1 MLQDNL
7 IFIIII
13 AAVGLTAL
21 LINFFIASKEQ
32 REERRIKRLNYLQ
45 HHSEDALNTLA
56 VLREANCREEIIE
69 KISQYTVKM
78 IEDIALLAPESPIL
92 EQISTQKENT
102 DRLSP
107 VPGGFSNDRSLKR
120 VQIYIQHAEKILIE
134 MTKQG
139 FLAVST
145 AKQFQ
150 QDLYWLHVTV
160 FADAHIAQGNHYL
173 ERDDKL
179 IAMSHYKHAKAII
192 TRTNVPQRKKQPHLD
207 HIRTLLNKA
216 RPSSALAASTLASSL
231 AELKQDSGAIT
242 E

>member
-7 IFIIII
+7 IFMIII
-13 AAVGLTAL
+13 AAVGFVAL
-21 LINFFIASKEQ
+21 LINFFISSKEQ
-32 REERRIKRLNYLQ
+32 REERRVKRLNYLQ
-45 HHSEDALNTLA
+45 YHSEEALNTLA

-69 KISQYTVKM
+69 KISQYIIKM
-78 IEDIALLAPESPIL
+78 IEEIASLAPESAIL

-107 VPGGFSNDRSLKR
+107 IAGGFSNDRSLKR
-120 VQIYIQHAEKILIE
+120 VQIYIQHAEKILID

-139 FLAVST
+139 LISVST

-160 FADAHIAQGNHYL
+160 FADAHISQGNHHL

-192 TRTNVPQRKKQPHLD
+192 TRTNVPQRKKQPYLD
-207 HIRTLLNKA
+207 QIMTLLNKA
-216 RPSSALAASTLASSL
+216 RPGSSLAANTLASSL
-231 AELKQDSGAIT
+231 TELKDDGSAAT
-242 E
+242 